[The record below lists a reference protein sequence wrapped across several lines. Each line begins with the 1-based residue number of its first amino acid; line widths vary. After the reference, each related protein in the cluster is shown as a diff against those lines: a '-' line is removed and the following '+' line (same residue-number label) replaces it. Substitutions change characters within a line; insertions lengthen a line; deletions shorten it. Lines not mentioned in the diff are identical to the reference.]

1 MFPDMDKL
9 EKTIDRTI
17 AYINTLKSE
26 NESLRKKVSELE
38 DAQGK
43 AKEIIDRIMEK
54 IQQIIQ
60 G

>member
-9 EKTIDRTI
+9 EKTIDKTI

-26 NESLRKKVSELE
+26 NEGLRKKISELE
-38 DAQGK
+38 DAQSK
-43 AKEIIDRIMEK
+43 AKEIIDRVMEK
-54 IQQIIQ
+54 IQQIT